1 VKIIPAIIAAAVAS
15 AIGAVVW
22 VLIRNYTGYELGLV
36 AWGIGVL
43 AGIGAAVATAGKSD
57 GATGFAAACVAV
69 LTIAGAKYTFATMI
83 HDELTA
89 DVEMVSLTEE
99 NMIAMHADDVVLERE
114 AEGKRIVWPDGYD
127 YETAFEQEHY
137 PEDIWKE
144 AEAEWYAMPEA
155 DREQMMDLLDFELKE
170 FFPSPIE
177 ILKADLSPFDA
188 LWVVL
193 AFASAFKIGSGVI
206 GEA

>member
-1 VKIIPAIIAAAVAS
+1 MKIIPAIIAAAVAS

-69 LTIAGAKYTFATMI
+69 LAIAGAKYTFATMI

-99 NMIAMHADDVVLERE
+99 NMIAIHADDVVLERVRAGALSRRYLE
-114 AEGKRIVWPDGYD
+114 RSRSRVVRDAGSRPRTDDGP
-127 YETAFEQEHY
+127 A
-137 PEDIWKE
+137 
-144 AEAEWYAMPEA
+144 
-155 DREQMMDLLDFELKE
+155 
-170 FFPSPIE
+170 
-177 ILKADLSPFDA
+177 
-188 LWVVL
+188 
-193 AFASAFKIGSGVI
+193 
-206 GEA
+206 